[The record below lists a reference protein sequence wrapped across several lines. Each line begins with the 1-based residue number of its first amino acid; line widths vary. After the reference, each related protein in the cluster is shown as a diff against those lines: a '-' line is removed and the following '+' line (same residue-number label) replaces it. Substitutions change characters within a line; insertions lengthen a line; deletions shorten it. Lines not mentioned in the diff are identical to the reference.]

1 MSEQKKSFMD
11 EQDFD
16 ALLSRSLPELPPEDI
31 VARTVPGKKALNR
44 ILIGYFLSTF
54 TINGLGAEPD
64 SAGHRPDPHAARLP
78 RAAA

>member
-31 VARTVPGKKALNR
+31 VARTVPGKKR
-44 ILIGYFLSTF
+44 
-54 TINGLGAEPD
+54 
-64 SAGHRPDPHAARLP
+64 
-78 RAAA
+78 